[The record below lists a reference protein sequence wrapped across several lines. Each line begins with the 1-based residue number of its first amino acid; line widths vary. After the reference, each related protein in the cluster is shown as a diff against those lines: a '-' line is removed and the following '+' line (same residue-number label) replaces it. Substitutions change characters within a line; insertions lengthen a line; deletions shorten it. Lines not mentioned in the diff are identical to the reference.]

1 LTYSFL
7 LSIYIY
13 HFDLYKN
20 LKYLFSIKESK
31 EAFLF
36 DIFNSKLSNSSADFE
51 WKLWKTILSANGNAE
66 KIIDNFRPSQLADK
80 VEWIIRQLKSENVDL
95 KFPPLLASMFFSEK
109 KTFSRSFLVNTLSD
123 SFIAPKMIS
132 GIFTLTQIQIP
143 SSSLFKFSFT

>member
-1 LTYSFL
+1 LI
-7 LSIYIY
+7 SIE
-13 HFDLYKN
+13 
-20 LKYLFSIKESK
+20 ESQ
-31 EAFLF
+31 ASFLF

-66 KIIDNFRPSQLADK
+66 KIIDNFRPSQLTDK

-95 KFPPLLASMFFSEK
+95 KFPPLLASMFISEK

-132 GIFTLTQIQIP
+132 GIFTLTQIQIA
-143 SSSLFKFSFT
+143 SSYHHLNLNLVSDQV